1 MVQRR
6 KGKVVPQI
14 VNTNIA
20 SLNAQRNLNQ
30 SQSQLGVSLQ
40 RLSSGLRINSAK
52 DDAAG
57 LAISERLTTQIRGL
71 NQAARNAND
80 AISLSQT
87 AEGSLQEISN
97 IFQRGRELAVQAAN
111 ATNSQT
117 DRGAI
122 QLEVDQLISEVS
134 RIVDTAAFN
143 GVKLFTGGEQAIS
156 YDPDST
162 GLTPD
167 QQQLVIDLQTYWLQQ
182 GEAVIEEYFGITG
195 DGAPLD
201 IKFVEG
207 EAYLAAV
214 SFTGREIAT
223 GKGVNLT
230 LNIDIDDFLPSDGPN
245 GGPSFVSNARIIA
258 HELTHAVT
266 LRSINTNGADV
277 PLYFIEGIAEFIQ
290 GADARL
296 NSDLTALGGQTAANI
311 ETLFD
316 TYLTNDGSLQQY
328 SAGYAAVRYLHQS
341 IIDEGGTGI
350 KEVFD
355 YLEAND
361 LSTLDDAI
369 VDLKSTYAGLA
380 YSDRST
386 FEGIFDDGD
395 AGNTYVLG
403 LDLTNNDTG
412 AVGGPD
418 ADGGT
423 RDTTP
428 NGVIPDAGSRSLD
441 PLVNFAE
448 TFPEGNKTILLNS
461 TSALQFQVGANAGET
476 IDVSLVGINTGNLGV
491 ADVNLV
497 SDPSK
502 AISQFD
508 AALDAINSERAR
520 LGAVQNRLQT
530 AVTSIGI
537 SVENNSAARSRIRD
551 ADFASETAALT
562 RNQILQQ
569 AGVTILSQ
577 ANSLPQLALS
587 LLQ

>member
-1 MVQRR
+1 M
-6 KGKVVPQI
+6 PQI
-14 VNTNIA
+14 VNTNVA
-20 SLNAQRNLNQ
+20 SLNSQRNLNR
-30 SQSQLGVSLQ
+30 SQSNLGVSLQ

-80 AISLSQT
+80 AVSLAQT
-87 AEGSLQEISN
+87 AEGSLDEINN

-111 ATNSQT
+111 ATNSST
-117 DRGAI
+117 DRAAL

-134 RIVDTAAFN
+134 RIADTAAFN
-143 GVKLFTGGEQAIS
+143 GVKLFTGGEQTVS

-167 QQQLVIDLQTYWLQQ
+167 QQQLLVDLQTYWLQQ
-182 GEAVIEEYFGITG
+182 GEAAIEEYFGITG
-195 DGAPLD
+195 DGAALE

-207 EAYLAAV
+207 ESYLAAV

-230 LNIDIDDFLPSDGPN
+230 LNIDLEDFLPSSGPDG
-245 GGPSFVSNARIIA
+245 GSSFVSNDRIIA
-258 HELTHAVT
+258 HELVHAVS
-266 LRSINTNGADV
+266 LRSFNTNGADV
-277 PLYFIEGIAEFIQ
+277 PLYFIEGIAEFIH

-316 TYLTNDGSLQQY
+316 THLNNDGSLEQY

-355 YLEAND
+355 YLEANA

-369 VDLKSTYAGLA
+369 VDLKATYSGLA
-380 YSDRST
+380 YSDRAT
-386 FEGIFDDGD
+386 FEGIFDAGD
-395 AGNTYVLG
+395 AGNDYILG
-403 LDLTNNDTG
+403 LDLTNADTG
-412 AVGGPD
+412 AVGGQD
-418 ADGGT
+418 ADGGS
-423 RDTTP
+423 RDTTAT
-428 NGVIPDAGSRSLD
+428 GVISGSTTSTSN
-441 PLVNFAE
+441 PLANFAE
-448 TFPEGNKTILLNS
+448 IFPSGNRTLLLNS
-461 TSALQFQVGANAGET
+461 TETLQFQVGANSGET
-476 IDVSLVGINTGNLGV
+476 IEVGLVGINTGNLGV
-491 ADVNLV
+491 SDVSLV
-497 SDPSK
+497 NGASK

-508 AALDAINSERAR
+508 AALNAINTERAR
-520 LGAVQNRLQT
+520 LGAVQNRLET
-530 AVTSIGI
+530 AVRSIEI

-551 ADFASETAALT
+551 ADFATETAALT

-569 AGVTILSQ
+569 AGVTILAQ
-577 ANSLPQLALS
+577 ANTLPQLALS

>member
-1 MVQRR
+1 
-6 KGKVVPQI
+6 VPQI

-20 SLNAQRNLNQ
+20 SLNSQRNLNR
-30 SQSQLGVSLQ
+30 SQTQLGVSLQ

-117 DRGAI
+117 DRSAI

-134 RIVDTAAFN
+134 RIADTAAFN
-143 GVKLFTGGEQAIS
+143 GVKLFTGGEQTVS

-167 QQQLVIDLQTYWLQQ
+167 QQQLIIDLQTYWLQQ

-201 IKFVEG
+201 IQFVEG
-207 EAYLAAV
+207 EPYLAAV
-214 SFTGREIAT
+214 SFTGRELAT

-230 LNIDIDDFLPSDGPN
+230 LNIDLDDFLPSDGPN

-266 LRSINTNGADV
+266 LRSINTNSADV

-355 YLEAND
+355 YLEANA

-380 YSDRST
+380 YSDRTS

-403 LDLTNNDTG
+403 LNLTNNDTG

-418 ADGGT
+418 ADGGS

-428 NGVIPDAGSRSLD
+428 NGVIPDTGSGSLN
-441 PLVNFAE
+441 PLANFAE
-448 TFPEGNKTILLNS
+448 TFPEGSKTILLNS
-461 TSALQFQVGANAGET
+461 TSALQFQVGANVGET

-530 AVTSIGI
+530 AVTSIET

-551 ADFASETAALT
+551 ADFASETASLT

-569 AGVTILSQ
+569 AGVTILAQ

>member
-1 MVQRR
+1 M
-6 KGKVVPQI
+6 PQI

-20 SLNAQRNLNQ
+20 SLNAQRNLNR
-30 SQSQLGVSLQ
+30 SQSNLGVSLQ

-87 AEGSLQEISN
+87 AEGSLEEINN

-111 ATNSQT
+111 ATNSKT
-117 DRGAI
+117 DREAI
-122 QLEVDQLISEVS
+122 QLEIDQLIAEVS
-134 RIVDTAAFN
+134 RIADTAAFN
-143 GVKLFTGGEQAIS
+143 GVKLFNNGDQTVT

-167 QQQLVIDLQTYWLQQ
+167 QQQLVVSLQTYWLEQ
-182 GEAVIEEYFGITG
+182 GEAVVEEYFGIKG
-195 DGAPLD
+195 DGAGLE

-207 EAYLAAV
+207 ESYLAAV
-214 SFTGREIAT
+214 SFTGFEVAT
-223 GKGVNLT
+223 GKAVNLT

-245 GGPSFVSNARIIA
+245 GGPSFVSNDRIIA
-258 HELTHAVT
+258 HELTHAIVA
-266 LRSINTNGADV
+266 RSINIQDA
-277 PLYFIEGIAEFIQ
+277 PLYFIEGVAEFIQ

-311 ETLFD
+311 ATLLNNE
-316 TYLTNDGSLQQY
+316 LTNDGSIEQY

-355 YLEAND
+355 YLEANTK
-361 LSTLDDAI
+361 STLDDAI
-369 VDLKSTYAGLA
+369 VSLKATYAGLA
-380 YSDRST
+380 YGT
-386 FEGIFDDGD
+386 QAEFEGTFDVGD
-395 AGNTYVLG
+395 AGNAYVLG
-403 LDLTNNDTG
+403 LNLTNNDTG
-412 AVGGPD
+412 AVGGAD

-423 RDTTP
+423 RDTTAD
-428 NGVIPDAGSRSLD
+428 GVVPDTGSFTTD
-441 PLVNFAE
+441 PLVNFTE
-448 TFPEGNKTILLNS
+448 IFPSGNRTILLSS
-461 TSALQFQVGANAGET
+461 TKTLQFQVGANAGET
-476 IDVSLVGINTGNLGV
+476 INVDLVGINTGNLGV
-491 ADVNLV
+491 ANVDLVN
-497 SDPSK
+497 SPSK

-508 AALDAINSERAR
+508 AALNAINTERAR

-530 AVTSIGI
+530 AVTSIEI

-551 ADFASETAALT
+551 ADFAAETAALT

-569 AGVTILSQ
+569 AGVTILAQ
-577 ANSLPQLALS
+577 ANTLPQLALS

>member
-6 KGKVVPQI
+6 IGKVVPQI

-20 SLNAQRNLNQ
+20 SLNAQRNLNR
-30 SQSQLGVSLQ
+30 SQTQLGVSLQ

-117 DRGAI
+117 DRSAI
-122 QLEVDQLISEVS
+122 QLEVDQLIAEVS
-134 RIVDTAAFN
+134 RIADTSAFN
-143 GVKLFTGGEQAIS
+143 GVKLFTGGEQTVS

-167 QQQLVIDLQTYWLQQ
+167 QQQLIIDLQTYWLQQ
-182 GEAVIEEYFGITG
+182 GEAAIEEYFGIKG
-195 DGAPLD
+195 DGAGLD
-201 IKFVEG
+201 IQFVEG
-207 EAYLAAV
+207 EPYLAAV
-214 SFTGREIAT
+214 SFTGFETAT

-230 LNIDIDDFLPSDGPN
+230 LNIDLDDFLPSDGPN
-245 GGPSFVSNARIIA
+245 GGPSFVSNSRIIA
-258 HELTHAVT
+258 HELTHAIT
-266 LRSINTNGADV
+266 ARAINIQDA
-277 PLYFIEGIAEFIQ
+277 PLYFVEGIAEFIQ

-296 NSDLTALGGQTAANI
+296 KNDLDALGGQTDANI
-311 ETLFD
+311 ATLLNNE
-316 TYLTNDGSLQQY
+316 LTNDGSIEQY

-355 YLEAND
+355 YLEANTK
-361 LSTLDDAI
+361 STLNDAI
-369 VDLKSTYAGLA
+369 VSLKSTYTGLA
-380 YSDRST
+380 YGT
-386 FEGIFDDGD
+386 QAEFEGIFDVGD

-403 LDLTNNDTG
+403 LNLTNDDTG
-412 AVGGPD
+412 AVGGFD
-418 ADGGT
+418 ADGGS
-423 RDTTP
+423 RDTTA
-428 NGVIPDAGSRSLD
+428 NGVISDTGSASLN

-448 TFPEGNKTILLNS
+448 TFPEGSKTILLNS
-461 TSALQFQVGANAGET
+461 TSSLQFQVGANAGET

-497 SDPSK
+497 NSASK

-508 AALDAINSERAR
+508 AALDAINTERAR

-530 AVTSIGI
+530 AVTSIEI

-551 ADFASETAALT
+551 ADFAAETAALT

-569 AGVTILSQ
+569 AGVTILAQ

>member
-1 MVQRR
+1 M
-6 KGKVVPQI
+6 PQI
-14 VNTNIA
+14 VNTNVA

-71 NQAARNAND
+71 KQAARNAND

-87 AEGSLQEISN
+87 AEGSLDEISN

-111 ATNSQT
+111 ATNSRQ
-117 DRGAI
+117 DRAAL
-122 QLEVDQLISEVS
+122 QLEITQLVAEVD
-134 RIVDTAAFN
+134 RITETSAFN
-143 GVKLFTGGEQAIS
+143 SVKLFEGGDQTVTF
-156 YDPDST
+156 DPDST

-167 QQQLVIDLQTYWLQQ
+167 QQQLVIDLQTFWLRQ
-182 GEAVIEEYFGITG
+182 GEAAIEEYFGIKG

-201 IKFVEG
+201 IQFVEG
-207 EAYLAAV
+207 EPYLAAV
-214 SFTGREIAT
+214 SFTGREVAT

-230 LNIDIDDFLPSDGPN
+230 LNIDLDDFLPSEGPN
-245 GGPSFVSNARIIA
+245 GGPSFVSNDRIIA

-266 LRSINTNGADV
+266 LRSINTNDADV

-296 NSDLTALGGQTAANI
+296 NSDLNALGGQTAANI

-316 TYLTNDGSLQQY
+316 THLNNDGSLEQY

-355 YLEAND
+355 FLEANA

-380 YSDRST
+380 YSDRAS
-386 FEGIFDDGD
+386 FEGIFGVGE
-395 AGNTYVLG
+395 AGNNYVLG

-412 AVGGPD
+412 AVGGFD

-428 NGVIPDAGSRSLD
+428 EGVISNLGGGGTD
-441 PLVNFAE
+441 PLVYFDE
-448 TFPEGNKTILLNS
+448 TFPSGNKTILLS
-461 TSALQFQVGANAGET
+461 ETQSLQFQVGANSGET
-476 IDVSLVGINTGNLGV
+476 ISVALKGINTGNLGV
-491 ADVNLV
+491 DNVDLVN
-497 SDPSK
+497 DASK

-508 AALDAINSERAR
+508 AALDAINTERSR
-520 LGAVQNRLQT
+520 LGAVQNRLET
-530 AVTSIGI
+530 AVTSLEIG
-537 SVENNSAARSRIRD
+537 VENSSAARSRIRD
-551 ADFASETAALT
+551 ADFAAETATLT

-569 AGVTILSQ
+569 AGVTILAQ
-577 ANSLPQLALS
+577 ANTLPQLALS